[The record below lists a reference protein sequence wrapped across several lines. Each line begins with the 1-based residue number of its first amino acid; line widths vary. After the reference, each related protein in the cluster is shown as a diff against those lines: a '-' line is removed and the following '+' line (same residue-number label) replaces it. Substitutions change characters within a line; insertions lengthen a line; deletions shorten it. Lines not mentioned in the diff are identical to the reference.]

1 MVSPRKS
8 RRKSACF
15 SSTTTSTPARASKN
29 PSIMPAGPPPAI
41 AQRTVKVSAVMGL
54 VPRQVRRSLPPQAPE
69 DSPAAPAT
77 AETLELSRLTA
88 GGQPVQHDPVEGLRP
103 FHIGEVAG
111 VGNLLVARAGH
122 QAGEALVLGG
132 RRAGI
137 GGAADYQG
145 RQLHAR

>member
-41 AQRTVKVSAVMGL
+41 AQRTVKVSVVMGL
-54 VPRQVRRSLPPQAPE
+54 VPRQVRRSLPPRAPE

-77 AETLELSRLTA
+77 AETLELPRLATRS
-88 GGQPVQHDPVEGLRP
+88 QPVQHDPVEGLRP

-111 VGNLLVARAGH
+111 GGERLLAVAPDRS
-122 QAGEALVLGG
+122 
-132 RRAGI
+132 
-137 GGAADYQG
+137 
-145 RQLHAR
+145 